1 MKPEKMDF
9 RGKLLAPCA
18 NRKYGDKFE
27 IEFLAEEFLERL
39 MLFDK
44 FILDSIRLQ
53 EIPHLI
59 KVFGYTPV
67 LELLKS
73 GILLIHSETFGTFGS
88 TGQSSKVSAYRAKK
102 GDLPLCSYCI
112 DPFSI
117 YPYDSTREHEN
128 DYKKD
133 QKQFTHQNL
142 QLINQI
148 DSISSKQAKKLREAV
163 ARRVI
168 HFSSDSVIKEISDQN
183 YTDFRGHD
191 PTIKVAIASRIKALH
206 NQEVNPDAI
215 ELKIEFIDERD
226 FRVESNIESK
236 LSLNK
241 ETTHKVI
248 ERALL
253 GITGR
258 NHNIA
263 RMREF
268 NCLVGYREN
277 EVPIFSSKLDFLVER
292 IATDRKL
299 IPNFHRVLSAKG
311 LPNFSEAVGEGRIDL
326 LKVLEIRESRE
337 CVDFRTWLWSQD
349 NIDETELKERLN
361 SFSQR
366 WKDFFKTV
374 GGKTISW
381 LASTSLSAIPI
392 AGNIIGAGMSFYD
405 KFLAREVLP
414 HEGAITFINN
424 KLPSIYQK
432 PKDRDFFKPKSQ

>member
-1 MKPEKMDF
+1 MFEKMDF
-9 RGKLLAPCA
+9 RSKLLAPCA

-39 MLFDK
+39 ILFDK
-44 FILDSIRLQ
+44 FVLDSIRLE

-67 LELLKS
+67 LKLLES
-73 GILLIHSETFGTFGS
+73 GVLLIHSETFVTFGS

-117 YPYDSTREHEN
+117 YPYDSPRGHEK

-133 QKQFTHQNL
+133 QKQFTHRDL

-148 DSISSKQAKKLREAV
+148 DGISSKQAKKLREAV
-163 ARRVI
+163 GRRVI
-168 HFSSDSVIKEISDQN
+168 HFSSDSVIKQISDQN
-183 YTDFRGHD
+183 YKDYHDHD
-191 PTIKVAIASRIKALH
+191 PAIKVAIASRIKAGLK
-206 NQEVNPDAI
+206 QEVDPHAI
-215 ELKIEFIDERD
+215 ELKIEFIDELD

-236 LSLNK
+236 LSLNR
-241 ETTHKVI
+241 ETAHKII

-253 GITGR
+253 GIAGR

-263 RMREF
+263 KMREF

-299 IPNFHRVLSAKG
+299 IPNFHRVITAKG
-311 LPNFSEAVGEGRIDL
+311 LPNFTKAVAEGRIDL

-337 CVDFRTWLWSQD
+337 SVDFRTWLWSQD
-349 NIDETELKERLN
+349 NIDETELRERLN
-361 SFSQR
+361 PFSQK
-366 WKDFFKTV
+366 WKDFFKTAA
-374 GGKTISW
+374 GKTIS
-381 LASTSLSAIPI
+381 LLVSSGLSAIPY

-414 HEGAITFINN
+414 YEGAITFINN

-432 PKDRDFFKPKSQ
+432 PKNEDFFKPKSQ

>member
-1 MKPEKMDF
+1 MDF

-18 NRKYGDKFE
+18 TRKEGTKFE
-27 IEFLAEEFLERL
+27 VEFLAGEFLERL
-39 MLFDK
+39 ILFDK

-53 EIPHLI
+53 EVPHLI

-73 GILLIHSETFGTFGS
+73 GMLLIHSETFGTFGS
-88 TGQSSKVSAYRAKK
+88 TGQSSKVSEYRAKK
-102 GDLPLCSYCI
+102 GDLSLCSYCI

-117 YPYDSTREHEN
+117 YPYDSPREHEK
-128 DYKKD
+128 DYKRD
-133 QKQFTHQNL
+133 QKQFIHRDL

-148 DSISSKQAKKLREAV
+148 DGISSKQAKKLREAV
-163 ARRVI
+163 ATRVI

-183 YTDFRGHD
+183 YKDFRDHD
-191 PTIKVAIASRIKALH
+191 PAIKVAIASSVKALH
-206 NQEVNPDAI
+206 NQEVDPDAI
-215 ELKIEFIDERD
+215 EIKIEFIDEHD
-226 FRVESNIESK
+226 FKVESNIQSK

-241 ETTHKVI
+241 QAAHAII

-253 GITGR
+253 GIAGR
-258 NHNIA
+258 NHHIA
-263 RMREF
+263 KMREF

-277 EVPIFSSKLDFLVER
+277 EVPIFSSKLDFLVDR

-299 IPNFHRVLSAKG
+299 TPNFHRVLSATG
-311 LPNFSEAVGEGRIDL
+311 LPNFTEAVEERRIDL

-349 NIDETELKERLN
+349 NIDETELRERLN
-361 SFSQR
+361 SISQR
-366 WKDFFKTV
+366 WKDFFNTT

-381 LASTSLSAIPI
+381 LASSGLGAIPY
-392 AGNIIGAGMSFYD
+392 AGNIIGAGMSFYE

-432 PKDRDFFKPKSQ
+432 PKDQELFKHKSQ